1 MKVKKMKK
9 KVSGRIFFYTLF
21 FTHRFVPTFRHNNAR
36 LSILRAMKFGK
47 NRRHPSERAGAK
59 EWPRTSDTLYK
70 GKAITLFRVKWNQ
83 RQWNRWEQA
92 DRSSKAIALCRA
104 PIFWIGNESCVL
116 AYLFSSTQRVFYW
129 ILSIGLRVQWKP
141 GLSVY
146 LPSIVHGVFFF
157 FFTSGKEIIDD
168 VSFQTDFHVK
178 EFFMRVYDYL
188 LSFFI
193 NCNKV

>member
-1 MKVKKMKK
+1 
-9 KVSGRIFFYTLF
+9 
-21 FTHRFVPTFRHNNAR
+21 
-36 LSILRAMKFGK
+36 MKFGK
-47 NRRHPSERAGAK
+47 NRRHPSERAGAEE

-70 GKAITLFRVKWNQ
+70 GTAITLFRVKWNQ

-92 DRSSKAIALCRA
+92 GRSSKAIALCRA

-146 LPSIVHGVFFF
+146 LPSMVHGVSFFLFFF
-157 FFTSGKEIIDD
+157 FFLFFLPEQEIIDD
-168 VSFQTDFHVK
+168 VPFQTGFHV
-178 EFFMRVYDYL
+178 
-188 LSFFI
+188 
-193 NCNKV
+193 N